1 MERGY
6 VLHTRPFRESS
17 VLVNLLVDGKGRV
30 DAVARLGGAKNSIR
44 SIVQPFQPIIFQLQG
59 KSDLKNLKQVEA
71 ASPAVPLSGDCLYS
85 GLYLNEL
92 LIRCLTVQHSAE
104 DLFFNYHQ
112 TLIAMAKGFDQI
124 QLRYFELAL
133 LQELGTM
140 PSLENDPSGA
150 FITASGFY
158 RLDMEHGFMP
168 VVATAFNQHKFFT
181 GAMLVALKDQSLSAQ
196 HSTEAKK
203 LMRQLL
209 APTLGDKPLHSRSLF
224 IKKRANSGNT
234 VRKG

>member
-6 VLHTRPFRESS
+6 VLHSRPFRESS

-30 DAVARLGGAKNSIR
+30 DAVARLGGTKNSIR
-44 SIVQPFQPIIFQLQG
+44 SIVQPFQPLIFQLQG

-71 ASPAVPLSGDCLYS
+71 ASPAVPLTGNCLYS

-112 TLIAMAKGFDQI
+112 TLIAMAKEFNQS

-158 RLDMEHGFMP
+158 RLEIDHGFIP
-168 VVATAFNQHKFFT
+168 VIATAYNQHKFFT
-181 GAMLVALKDQSLSAQ
+181 GAMLVALKEQSLLAE
-196 HSTEAKK
+196 HAREAKK

-209 APTLGDKPLHSRSLF
+209 APTLGNKPLHSRSLF
-224 IKKRANSGNT
+224 IKKSTNT
-234 VRKG
+234 VNPTSKG

>member
-30 DAVARLGGAKNSIR
+30 DAVARLGGVKNSIR
-44 SIVQPFQPIIFQLQG
+44 SIVQPFQPLIFQLQG

-71 ASPAVPLSGDCLYS
+71 ASPPIPLTGDCLYS

-92 LIRCLTVQHSAE
+92 LIRCLTVQHSTE
-104 DLFFNYHQ
+104 NLFFNYHQ
-112 TLIAMAKGFDQI
+112 TLIAMAKAFNQS

-150 FITASGFY
+150 PLTSSGFY
-158 RLDMEHGFMP
+158 RLEPEHGFMP
-168 VVATAFNQHKFFT
+168 VIATAFNQHRFFS
-181 GAMLVALKDQSLSAQ
+181 GEMLVALNQQALTAE
-196 HSTEAKK
+196 HFGEAKL

-209 APTLGDKPLHSRSLF
+209 APILGDKPLHSRGLF
-224 IKKRANSGNT
+224 TKKR
-234 VRKG
+234 KL

>member
-6 VLHTRPFRESS
+6 VLHSRPFRESS

-30 DAVARLGGAKNSIR
+30 DAVARLGSSKNSIR
-44 SIVQPFQPIIFQLQG
+44 SIVQPFQPLIFQLQG

-71 ASPAVPLSGDCLYS
+71 ASPAVPLTGHCLYS

-112 TLIAMAKGFDQI
+112 TLIAMAKEFNQS

-150 FITASGFY
+150 FITGSGFY
-158 RLDMEHGFMP
+158 RLEIDHGFMP
-168 VVATAFNQHKFFT
+168 VIATAYNQHKFFT
-181 GAMLVALKDQSLSAQ
+181 GAMLVALKEQSLLTEHAS
-196 HSTEAKK
+196 EAKK

-209 APTLGDKPLHSRSLF
+209 APTLGSKPLHSRSLF
-224 IKKRANSGNT
+224 IKKATATFNPPAKS
-234 VRKG
+234 

>member
-30 DAVARLGGAKNSIR
+30 DAVARLGSSKNSIR
-44 SIVQPFQPIIFQLQG
+44 SIVQPFQPLIFQLQG
-59 KSDLKNLKQVEA
+59 KTDLKNLKQVEA
-71 ASPAVPLSGDCLYS
+71 ASPAVPLTGNCLYS

-104 DLFFNYHQ
+104 ELFFNYHQ
-112 TLIAMAKGFDQI
+112 TLIAMAKEFNQS

-140 PSLENDPSGA
+140 PSLEYDPSGA
-150 FITASGFY
+150 EMTASGFY
-158 RLDMEHGFMP
+158 RLEVEHGFMP
-168 VVATAFNQHKFFT
+168 VIATQYNQHKFFS
-181 GAMLVALKDQSLSAQ
+181 GEMLFALKKQALSVEHFA
-196 HSTEAKK
+196 EAKK

-224 IKKRANSGNT
+224 IKKNASSTKVTPRD
-234 VRKG
+234 